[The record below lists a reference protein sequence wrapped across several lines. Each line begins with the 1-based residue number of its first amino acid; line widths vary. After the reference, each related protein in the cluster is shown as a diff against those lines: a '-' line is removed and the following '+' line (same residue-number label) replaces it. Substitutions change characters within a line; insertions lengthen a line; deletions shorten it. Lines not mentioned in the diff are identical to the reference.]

1 MTLPESFL
9 KHETCMQ
16 THRAPTSPEHM
27 DVLQEHQSDQEAG
40 APPASS
46 NGAQSELSHDESVSS
61 TSDDEAH
68 ADRVVTT
75 SGGGVCDIPESECDH
90 EVNPGTDD
98 QSMDCDSSHNS
109 PVQFRHSP
117 VLTDTVG
124 IPHRKGIAACTK
136 PELVL
141 LLKRFGPADVS
152 THDKSTKKEMVKL
165 CQLHSIPVSRLK
177 DLPVDDVRTLCDSR
191 SKKNSRRHM
200 TSIAREED
208 IDYIPSDNIP
218 PAQWR
223 HGVTSE
229 TRFPWPFKGKRLD
242 NVKLFLETEHKML
255 FDVVFDD
262 EPPGPDNHTVRQDQ
276 WRSFVTD
283 HMRVDV
289 KNLPQG
295 PLSEILL

>member
-1 MTLPESFL
+1 MSVSPCRPLPVPVCLYAVLPVLLALCDCLLYILSPSLSLSHCLSVSLFLSLSCSLFGTISLSLSLSVLLTLPESFL

-40 APPASS
+40 APPDSS
-46 NGAQSELSHDESVSS
+46 NCAQSELSHDESVSS

-75 SGGGVCDIPESECDH
+75 SGGGVSGIPESECDH

-98 QSMDCDSSHNS
+98 QSMDRDSSHNS

-141 LLKRFGPADVS
+141 LLKRFGPPEVS

-177 DLPVDDVRTLCDSR
+177 DLPVDDT
-191 SKKNSRRHM
+191 
-200 TSIAREED
+200 TTWTF
-208 IDYIPSDNIP
+208 IPCL
-218 PAQWR
+218 W
-223 HGVTSE
+223 
-229 TRFPWPFKGKRLD
+229 
-242 NVKLFLETEHKML
+242 
-255 FDVVFDD
+255 
-262 EPPGPDNHTVRQDQ
+262 
-276 WRSFVTD
+276 
-283 HMRVDV
+283 
-289 KNLPQG
+289 
-295 PLSEILL
+295 